1 MSTLDGDNEVLQV
14 HSRLGAA
21 GWRLL
26 DEPARGRGALG
37 VYERIDAKGKT
48 RRGRL
53 FLDDAGTLQFV
64 ESAEGKP

>member
-26 DEPARGRGALG
+26 PERARGALG
-37 VYERIDAKGKT
+37 VYERIDEKGKT

-53 FLDDAGTLQFV
+53 FLDDDGTLQFV